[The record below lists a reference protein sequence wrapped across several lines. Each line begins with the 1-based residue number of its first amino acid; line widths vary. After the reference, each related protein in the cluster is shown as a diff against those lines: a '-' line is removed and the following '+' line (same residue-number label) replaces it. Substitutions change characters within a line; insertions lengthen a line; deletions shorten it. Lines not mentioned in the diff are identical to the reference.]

1 MSRQNSTIIG
11 LMIPFFSLVLNM
23 SMFTVAVPAIRDD
36 FGLLADTASWVVM
49 AYTIPYVLFMP
60 FHGRLGDLLG
70 ARNLIVV
77 GMIVFAAGTA
87 VCMLAPG
94 LGLLF
99 AGRLIQAAGGA
110 SVNPLS
116 LAIISRH
123 FDSESRGRAMGT
135 WNAAGPLT
143 GIIGPV
149 IAGVIIDA
157 LSWRSIFVPM
167 LAAAGLA
174 ITGLFLLVP
183 KDPKTDEERSLK
195 GFDWIGMILTA
206 TTLTSFVLFLSSRPV
221 TGRAPFTDW
230 RLFLVFATSA
240 TAWIVHER
248 RRSVPF
254 VAIELFAKRQF
265 SFAAASVSVRM
276 ILLGALNFLVPLYAA
291 DVLGI
296 PSAQTGIMITLHS
309 AALLVTMRFGGSLA
323 DSWNRK
329 WPVVIGLTGQTLMLL
344 VLALEP
350 GASRVGLIVPMML
363 HGSFAGLSLASL
375 HRVALHEVPAESAGV
390 GAGTYSMSRF
400 IGSLLGAS
408 VMGIALEATLST
420 AVSVSAAYRSAFL
433 IAAGLGVLGIL
444 PALGIKSGR
453 TRAAAKV

>member
-1 MSRQNSTIIG
+1 
-11 LMIPFFSLVLNM
+11 MIPFFSLVLNM

-77 GMIVFAAGTA
+77 GTIVFAAGTT

-116 LAIISRH
+116 LSIISRH

-143 GIIGPV
+143 GIVGPV
-149 IAGVIIDA
+149 IAGLIIDA
-157 LSWRSIFVPM
+157 SGWRTIFVPM

-174 ITGLFLLVP
+174 IVGLFLLVP
-183 KDPKTDEERSLK
+183 KDPRKDDEERSIK
-195 GFDWIGMILTA
+195 GFDWIGMVLTA

-221 TGRAPFTDW
+221 TGWAPFTDW
-230 RLFLVFATSA
+230 RLFFAFTTSA
-240 TAWIVHER
+240 AVWIVYER

-254 VAIELFAKRQF
+254 VAIELFGKRQF

-276 ILLGALNFLVPLYAA
+276 FLLGALNFLVPLYAA

-323 DSWNRK
+323 DGWNRK

-344 VLALEP
+344 VLAVEP

-375 HRVALHEVPAESAGV
+375 HRVAMHEVPTESTGV

-408 VMGIALEATLST
+408 VMGIALEAGLAT

-433 IAAGLGVLGIL
+433 IAAGLGALGIL
-444 PALGIKSGR
+444 PALGIKSSR
-453 TRAAAKV
+453 RRVPAEV